1 MPGPTEHDLLTPQTE
16 QRPFSTQDESSLISI
31 RFGDYRLSQIWIF
44 SILMFLLALA
54 GWWVSNSYFGNSSAK
69 FSLGFWTP
77 NDRPGWL
84 PLSSHYA
91 PLIGTHY
98 FGDFFQ
104 LFYLMKSHVPYTG
117 HIFHTSLNP
126 GYFLPAYLTSWLPYP
141 LAGYA
146 YLVLLAACWLLPA
159 AVIAKRSSLLAVL
172 YLTATTL
179 TVPGLMAL
187 DLGQPQVFVYVLAIF
202 SLYYIDT
209 RPGVSAVSLGVAI
222 AIKPYMALFLLIYL
236 CRRDYRS
243 ALRAALIGV
252 VINLAMAIALVGTS
266 AMSLH
271 FWTQIYHGI
280 VSYGSGGNLQIWSGG
295 AFLRNNSSLY
305 GFALTLAAARI
316 PGLSPTMHVI
326 ANHYNLVTGAA
337 LVVTLGWFIW
347 RRNRLSTEMQW
358 VYLAIVVLLIPS
370 FSLGY
375 AWLLLLVPL
384 ASRAMTQP
392 QKEDDHLPNSQ
403 RPSILTGAFPFIVM
417 LAVAIYPFNIAGTAF
432 RVAEFG
438 PNGNTLATPIC
449 LLILLVT
456 IWVRPRRAVHGLNN
470 DPGPIRRVLQF
481 PVFLAPLAQISV
493 ALLCF
498 SLSYR

>member
-1 MPGPTEHDLLTPQTE
+1 
-16 QRPFSTQDESSLISI
+16 
-31 RFGDYRLSQIWIF
+31 
-44 SILMFLLALA
+44 
-54 GWWVSNSYFGNSSAK
+54 
-69 FSLGFWTP
+69 
-77 NDRPGWL
+77 
-84 PLSSHYA
+84 
-91 PLIGTHY
+91 
-98 FGDFFQ
+98 
-104 LFYLMKSHVPYTG
+104 
-117 HIFHTSLNP
+117 
-126 GYFLPAYLTSWLPYP
+126 
-141 LAGYA
+141 
-146 YLVLLAACWLLPA
+146 
-159 AVIAKRSSLLAVL
+159 
-172 YLTATTL
+172 
-179 TVPGLMAL
+179 
-187 DLGQPQVFVYVLAIF
+187 
-202 SLYYIDT
+202 
-209 RPGVSAVSLGVAI
+209 
-222 AIKPYMALFLLIYL
+222 
-236 CRRDYRS
+236 
-243 ALRAALIGV
+243 
-252 VINLAMAIALVGTS
+252 
-266 AMSLH
+266 
-271 FWTQIYHGI
+271 
-280 VSYGSGGNLQIWSGG
+280 
-295 AFLRNNSSLY
+295 
-305 GFALTLAAARI
+305 
-316 PGLSPTMHVI
+316 
-326 ANHYNLVTGAA
+326 
-337 LVVTLGWFIW
+337 
-347 RRNRLSTEMQW
+347 MQW